1 MNKPSKKQIERAKT
15 EALVVIVSLAIGFVI
30 AQFVTVTI

>member
-15 EALVVIVSLAIGFVI
+15 EALVIIASTALGFVI
-30 AQFVTVTI
+30 AQFVTVSI

>member
-15 EALVVIVSLAIGFVI
+15 EALVIIASTAVGFVI
-30 AQFVTVTI
+30 AQFVTVSI